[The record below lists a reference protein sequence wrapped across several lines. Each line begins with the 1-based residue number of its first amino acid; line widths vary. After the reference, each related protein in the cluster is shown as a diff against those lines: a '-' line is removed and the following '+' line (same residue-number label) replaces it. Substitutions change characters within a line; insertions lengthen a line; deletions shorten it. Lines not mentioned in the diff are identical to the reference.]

1 VGGAGG
7 PRPCHKLGS
16 SIRNGKRGPGLQRYA
31 SRDHGFSDLIIKIW
45 WEDDDRHVRSAAD
58 MAELPF
64 GISVEIE
71 AEVELNI

>member
-1 VGGAGG
+1 
-7 PRPCHKLGS
+7 
-16 SIRNGKRGPGLQRYA
+16 
-31 SRDHGFSDLIIKIW
+31 LIIKIW